1 MFPFSDVIRIYDPDV
16 LKVMAAALDR
26 ASQFLPAD
34 VKDSER
40 ARRRLAFLIIRHVD
54 DGEYDPSRISDLV
67 VTEFL
72 SWSGFQ
78 S

>member
-1 MFPFSDVIRIYDPDV
+1 MLPFSDVIRIYDPDV
-16 LKVMAAALDR
+16 LNVMTAALDQ
-26 ASQFLPAD
+26 ASQCLPAD

-40 ARRRLAFLIIRHVD
+40 ARRRLALLVIRHVD
-54 DGEYDPSRISDLV
+54 RGEHDPSRISDLV